1 MLVSRQKFPAKNWKT
16 AFPKEF
22 FNKIWL
28 IIEEHKYIYIAEIKF
43 EKKLFRYDFR
53 GKTNFKFWRQNAN
66 LCKLTYEAHGRFEF
80 FSHQNMRNWYL
91 DN

>member
-43 EKKLFRYDFR
+43 EKSYSVTILGAKQIL
-53 GKTNFKFWRQNAN
+53 NFGAKMLIYAN
-66 LCKLTYEAHGRFEF
+66 
-80 FSHQNMRNWYL
+80 
-91 DN
+91 